1 MPNTGAKRQT
11 ETHREK
17 RDQPE
22 KGYGEHK
29 QGSQQSQFPRG
40 REQGGQRH
48 NPGQHGG
55 HGEHGSQ
62 TESGRESD
70 SSKKTQ
76 EQRNDRKKDRGQR
89 NK

>member
-11 ETHREK
+11 ETDRK
-17 RDQPE
+17 KQDQPE

-29 QGSQQSQFPRG
+29 QGSQLSQFPRG
-40 REQGGQRH
+40 SEQGGQGR

>member
-1 MPNTGAKRQT
+1 MSNTGAKRQP
-11 ETHREK
+11 ETDREK

-40 REQGGQRH
+40 SEQGGQRH

-62 TESGRESD
+62 TESGSESD
-70 SSKKTQ
+70 ASKKTQ
-76 EQRNDRKKDRGQR
+76 EQRNNRKKDRDQR